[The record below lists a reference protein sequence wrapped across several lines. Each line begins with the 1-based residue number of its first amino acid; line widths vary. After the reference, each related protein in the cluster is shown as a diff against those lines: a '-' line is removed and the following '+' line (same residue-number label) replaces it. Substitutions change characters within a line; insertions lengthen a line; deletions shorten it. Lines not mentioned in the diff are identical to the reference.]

1 MEDLQNFR
9 TQLEQ
14 IDEKLVALLNDR
26 CELSIKIGQWKKLRG
41 VPVLDSNREAGVM
54 ARLKT
59 LSRGVLP
66 ESDLEKIYQAILEC
80 SRSLQK

>member
-1 MEDLQNFR
+1 MEDLQTFR
-9 TQLEQ
+9 AQLEQ

-26 CELSIKIGQWKKLRG
+26 CELSLKIGQWKKLHA
-41 VPVLDSNREAGVM
+41 VPVLDSNREADVM
-54 ARLKT
+54 AKLKS
-59 LSRGVLP
+59 LNRGTLP